1 MENANMKS
9 RLHALIT
16 GASRGIG
23 AATAKAFAREGYAVT
38 LLYRKNAFLADQN
51 VAEIRAEGHEAI
63 AFSVDMRDYQAV
75 RSVANQAMLEF
86 GAVDV
91 LVSNAGISNFS
102 LFSDITPTSF
112 KEMLDTH
119 VTGLYN
125 ITHAVLPGM
134 ISRKTGSIV
143 TVSSVWGLTGA
154 SCEVAYSTAK
164 AGIIG
169 FTKAL
174 AKEVGPSGIRVN
186 CVAPGLI
193 DTDMNAT
200 LSVKE
205 IQSIADETPLGRIGT
220 ADEIAQAILF
230 LASERAGF
238 ITGQVLSPNG
248 GFVI

>member
-1 MENANMKS
+1 MKE
-9 RLHALIT
+9 RRHALIT

-23 AATAKAFAREGYAVT
+23 AETARLFAKEGYAVT
-38 LLYRKNAFLADQN
+38 ILYRKNAYLADQV
-51 VAEIRAEGHEAI
+51 VADIRRMGREAV
-63 AFSVDMRDYQAV
+63 SYRVDLRDHLAV
-75 RSVANQAMLEF
+75 KDVTAQAMLEF

-91 LVSNAGISNFS
+91 LVSNAGIAGFG
-102 LFSDITPTSF
+102 LFQDVTPESF
-112 KEMLDTH
+112 REMLDIH
-119 VTGLYN
+119 IMGLFN

-143 TVSSVWGLTGA
+143 TVSSVWGITGA
-154 SCEVAYSTAK
+154 SCEVPYSTAK

-193 DTDMNAT
+193 DTDMNAR
-200 LSVKE
+200 LSVNE
-205 IQSIADETPLGRIGT
+205 IQDICDDTPLGRIGT
-220 ADEIAQAILF
+220 ASEIAAAIYY
-230 LASERAGF
+230 LASERSEF

-248 GFVI
+248 GLLI

>member
-1 MENANMKS
+1 MKN

-75 RSVANQAMLEF
+75 RNVANQAMLEF

-125 ITHAVLPGM
+125 ITHAILPGM

-220 ADEIAQAILF
+220 AEEIAQAILF

>member
-1 MENANMKS
+1 MKE
-9 RLHALIT
+9 RRHALIT

-23 AATAKAFAREGYAVT
+23 AETAKVFAREGYAVT
-38 LLYRKNAFLADQN
+38 ILYRKNSFLADQV
-51 VAEIRAEGHEAI
+51 VADIRRMGREAI
-63 AFSVDMRDYQAV
+63 AYRVDLRDHQAV
-75 RSVANQAMLEF
+75 KGVAAQAMLEF

-91 LVSNAGISNFS
+91 LVSNAGISAFS
-102 LFSDITPTSF
+102 LFQDVTPEAF
-112 KEMLDTH
+112 REMLDIH
-119 VTGLYN
+119 IMGLFN

-143 TVSSVWGLTGA
+143 TVSSIWGITGA
-154 SCEVAYSTAK
+154 SCEIPYSTAK

-169 FTKAL
+169 FTKSL

-193 DTDMNAT
+193 DTDMNAR

-205 IQSIADETPLGRIGT
+205 IQDICDDTPLGRIGT
-220 ADEIAQAILF
+220 ASEVAEAIYY
-230 LASERAGF
+230 LACEKSEF

-248 GFVI
+248 GLLV

>member
-1 MENANMKS
+1 MKS

-23 AATAKAFAREGYAVT
+23 AATAKALAREGYAVT
-38 LLYRKNAFLADQN
+38 LLYRRNAFLADQN

-63 AFSVDMRDYQAV
+63 AFSVDMRDYQSV
-75 RSVANQAMLEF
+75 RNVANQAMLEF

-102 LFSDITPTSF
+102 LFSDITPASF

>member
-1 MENANMKS
+1 MKS